1 MKLAEW
7 LVKNGH
13 VTAWTPPYLLEANL
27 LGWVRW
33 RLAYHTSSKIIP
45 EISPRRLKVLGKH
58 VKRVVEDCNKH
69 FKMVEER
76 NEGWTDICSQ

>member
-7 LVKNGH
+7 LIKNGH
-13 VTAWTPPYLLEANL
+13 VTAWTPPYLLESNL

-33 RLAYHTSSKIIP
+33 RLAYHADSKIIP
-45 EISPRRLKVLGKH
+45 EISPRRLKVLGKY

-69 FKMVEER
+69 FKIQQENYYE
-76 NEGWTDICSQ
+76 

>member
-13 VTAWTPPYLLEANL
+13 VTAWAPSYLLEANL
-27 LGWVRW
+27 LGWVKW
-33 RLAYHTSSKIIP
+33 RLKYHANSKIIT
-45 EISPRRLKVLGKH
+45 EISPWRLKVLGKY

-69 FKMVEER
+69 FKMMEDREDYYLR
-76 NEGWTDICSQ
+76 